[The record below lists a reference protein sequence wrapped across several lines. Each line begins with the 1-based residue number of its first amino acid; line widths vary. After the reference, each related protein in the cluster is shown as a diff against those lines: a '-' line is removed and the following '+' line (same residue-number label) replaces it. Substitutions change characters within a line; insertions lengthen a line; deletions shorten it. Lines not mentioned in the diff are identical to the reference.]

1 MWEFPNIISATL
13 IQKLVA
19 EGLLKYSFGDPKLT
33 FSVPLYLF
41 DVLDIFYTF
50 RWQDL
55 MGLSITGVGEAGR
68 YYYIESMDYD
78 FMGDKMNVVAIDL
91 QYFLRRH
98 FLLGDET
105 VLASNWS
112 AASEPDKMFGYL
124 CDGLRF
130 DNGDPGKSL
139 SNEGNVG
146 GY

>member
-1 MWEFPNIISATL
+1 MWHFPNIISATL

-19 EGLLKYSFGDPKLT
+19 EGLLKYSLGDPKLKFT
-33 FSVPLYLF
+33 VPLYLF
-41 DVLDIFYTF
+41 DELDVFHTF

-55 MGLSITGVGEAGR
+55 MGISSTGAGEAGR

-78 FMGDKMNVVAIDL
+78 FMGDQINVVAVDL
-91 QYFLRRH
+91 QYFLGRQ

-105 VLASNWS
+105 ILASNWS
-112 AASEPDKMFGYL
+112 AASEADKMFGYL

-139 SNEGNVG
+139 LTE
-146 GY
+146 